1 MHRLLARQLRKA
13 TSTPG
18 DIDLQRLL
26 EFVSATY
33 DDTDRDQQLARQ
45 AAQLMEEELRAAA
58 SRAAELAE
66 LQLRII
72 LDSVGEAVII
82 ADHAMIIQN
91 VNKAMLDAFGYT
103 RDEMVGKSVD
113 MLMEVSEATGH
124 MDHVR
129 HYLHTHET
137 KAIGRRRE
145 MVARRKSGEIFPI
158 ELSVGDLGVVRQS
171 QFIGIIRD
179 ISDRHRALAALKQ
192 NQEMFRDFA
201 ESLSDWF
208 WETDGT
214 NVMTRVGGSAATLE
228 RFAVKESVGQNR
240 LDVMAR
246 DAPPN
251 FVEGHRQT
259 LLSHQPFRELV
270 YDVRAA
276 DGTLRTLSISGRPVF
291 AADGGFSGY
300 RGTASDITEEIA
312 TRLRLREVENNLVA
326 AISSMS
332 EGFVLYG
339 PDDRL
344 VICNARYRELYE
356 RSADMIV
363 PGTPF
368 IDVVRNLA
376 YGGSYQLAGKDPEQM
391 IAQRKARHNA
401 PDGVPMEIEF
411 ADGRW
416 IRTVEYATPEGGVVG
431 IHTDITDA
439 VTLEKQLRAAKEQA
453 EAGNR
458 AKSEFLAT
466 VSHEIRTPMN
476 GIIGMTGLLL
486 DTGLNAEQRHFANT
500 VRVSAESLLTVIS
513 DILDFSKM
521 EAGHFDFEE
530 SRFEIRELLEG
541 VVDILAPRLYTKD
554 VELTCMIGPG
564 AEGNFEADAG
574 RLRQVLLNLAGNA
587 VKFTDLGNV
596 AIEADVSWVDQVP
609 WLRVEVADTGVGIP
623 KSAHAQLFS
632 MFSQVD
638 SSAARRFGGSGLGL
652 AISRRI
658 VNALGGRIGFHSA
671 LGRGSTFWMEVP
683 LKYAGEA
690 VAVDA
695 QRLAGRKILVVDDN
709 PTNINVFRRQLEL
722 CGATVVC
729 AVDAADA
736 LQKLESV
743 QGGPY
748 DLALIDH
755 QMPNISGL
763 DLGREIRAT
772 RSLSDVKLILA
783 TSGPTTQLRQD
794 ALEAGFA
801 ATLVKP
807 VRQSLLLDRIEA
819 LLSGNSDA
827 AAPPPSAAPP
837 STLSHLRVLV
847 VDDSTTNQL
856 VGVAFLD
863 RLGIRADVAGDGAEA
878 VQMVERGNY
887 DLVLMDVHMPGT
899 DGYAATKMIRA
910 LDGKKAH
917 TVIVAMTANAME
929 GDRDVCLAA
938 GMDDYISK
946 PIDRRRLAALVE
958 RWSVAEPPLTAW

>member
-13 TSTPG
+13 TSASG
-18 DIDLQRLL
+18 EVDLQHLL
-26 EFVSATY
+26 ELVSASY
-33 DDTDRDQQLARQ
+33 DDTDRDQNLARQ

-91 VNKAMLDAFGYT
+91 VNKAMLDTFGYT
-103 RDEMVGKSVD
+103 RDEMVGKSVEI
-113 MLMEVSEATGH
+113 LMDASLAA
-124 MDHVR
+124 DHKAHVG

-137 KAIGRRRE
+137 KVMGRRRE
-145 MVARRKSGEIFPI
+145 MVARRRNGEIFPI
-158 ELSVGDLGVVRQS
+158 EISVGDLGVVRKA

-179 ISDRHRALAALKQ
+179 ISDRHNALAALKQ
-192 NQEMFRDFA
+192 NEEMFRDFA

-208 WETDGT
+208 WETDSADI
-214 NVMTRVGGSAATLE
+214 VTRVGGSEGTLE
-228 RFAVKESVGQNR
+228 RFAVKATVGRNR
-240 LDVMAR
+240 LGIMAA
-246 DAPPN
+246 DASPA
-251 FVEGHRQT
+251 FVEQHRQI
-259 LLSHQPFRELV
+259 LLSHLPFRDVV
-270 YDVRAA
+270 YDVKGA
-276 DGTLRTLSISGRPVF
+276 DGALCTLSISGKPMF
-291 AADGGFSGY
+291 AADGSFSGY
-300 RGTASDITEEIA
+300 RGTASDITEAVA
-312 TRLRLREVENNLVA
+312 TRQRLREMENNLVT
-326 AISSMS
+326 AISAMS

-344 VICNARYRELYE
+344 MICNTRYRELYG
-356 RSADMIV
+356 RSAHMIV

-368 IDVVRNLA
+368 IDVIRNLA
-376 YGGSYQLAGKDPEQM
+376 YGGSYQLNGKPPEQA
-391 IAQRKARHNA
+391 IAERVARHRA
-401 PDGVPMEIEF
+401 PDGMPMVIEF
-411 ADGRW
+411 AEGIW

-439 VTLEKQLRAAKEQA
+439 VKLERELRAAKELA

-486 DTGLNAEQRHFANT
+486 DTELNADQRHFANT

-530 SRFEIRELLEG
+530 GRFEVRELIEG

-554 VELTCMIGPG
+554 VELTCLIGSG
-564 AEGNFEADAG
+564 ANGHFEADAG

-587 VKFTDLGNV
+587 VKFTDRGNV
-596 AIEADVSWVDQVP
+596 AIEADVTWINAVP
-609 WLRVEVADTGVGIP
+609 WLRIEVADTGVGIP
-623 KSAHAQLFS
+623 EAAHSQLFS

-671 LGRGSTFWMEVP
+671 LGQGSTFWVEVP

-690 VAVDA
+690 AELDGTP
-695 QRLAGRKILVVDDN
+695 LEGRRIMVVDDN
-709 PTNINVFRRQLEL
+709 PTNRNVFRRQLESW
-722 CGATVVC
+722 GATVVC
-729 AVDAADA
+729 TESAAEA
-736 LQKLESV
+736 LQEMEAGDK
-743 QGGPY
+743 GPY

-755 QMPNISGL
+755 QMPHISGL

-772 RSLSDVKLILA
+772 SSLNTTKLILA
-783 TSGPTTQLRQD
+783 TSGPTTKLRQE
-794 ALEAGFA
+794 ALDAGFA

-807 VRQSLLLDRIEA
+807 VRQSALLERIME
-819 LLSGNSDA
+819 LLSGRTEPTA
-827 AAPPPSAAPP
+827 KAVALAPQFSAA
-837 STLSHLRVLV
+837 HLRVLV

-856 VGVAFLD
+856 VAVAFLD

-878 VQMVERGNY
+878 VQMVESGNY

-910 LDGKKAH
+910 LDGAKSQI
-917 TVIVAMTANAME
+917 TIVAMTANAME
-929 GDRDVCLAA
+929 GDRDACLAA

-946 PIDRRRLAALVE
+946 PIDRRRLAELVE
-958 RWSVAEPPLTAW
+958 RLSVMS